1 MTVDIKTTSVQPRR
15 NTFAHIARRSGSDK
29 AASRYDEATF
39 DMQPSANFH
48 YRPTWAPEF
57 ELFDKRRTALEME
70 DWDAFKDPRQ
80 YYYGAYTIARA
91 RMMESTE
98 KNFAFVEKR
107 RSFDSIEP
115 NWRDLLQLYLI
126 PLRHFEWGANMNNCN
141 ITDLGYG
148 AAITQATMYATM
160 DRLGNAQILSR
171 IGLLLDNQTGESL
184 ATAKMAWMELPV
196 WQPIRRMVEDSL
208 VLNDW
213 FEQFVAQNFVFDTLV
228 YSLVLGA
235 FDDEG
240 QKRGAHGVSLLT
252 EFLSDWHDETARWV
266 DAVLTRAA
274 KESPQNANLISSW
287 VAKWSGIALPA
298 LEPLAR
304 EVLRND
310 AETALGSAEERLEAR
325 FAKFRTDDRVHI

>member
-1 MTVDIKTTSVQPRR
+1 MTVEIRTTSVQPRR
-15 NTFAHIARRSGSDK
+15 NTFAHIARRTGSDK
-29 AASRYDEATF
+29 VASRYEEATF

-70 DWDAFKDPRQ
+70 DWDALKDPRQ

-98 KNFAFVEKR
+98 KNFGFVEKR
-107 RSFDSIEP
+107 RSFDNIEP
-115 NWRDLLQLYLI
+115 DWRALLELYLI

-196 WQPIRRMVEDSL
+196 WQPIRKMVEDSL
-208 VLNDW
+208 VLTDW
-213 FEQFVAQNFVFDTLV
+213 FEQFVAQNFIFDTLI
-228 YSLVLGA
+228 YSLVFGA
-235 FDDEG
+235 FDGEG
-240 QKRGAHGVSLLT
+240 QRRGAQSVSLLT
-252 EFLSDWHDETARWV
+252 EFLTDWHDETSRWV
-266 DAVLTRAA
+266 DSVLTRAV
-274 KESPQNANLISSW
+274 KESPHNATLIGSW
-287 VAKWSGIALPA
+287 IAKWKGITLPA

-304 EVLRND
+304 EVLPND
-310 AETALGSAEERLEAR
+310 VEGALSCAEERLEAR
-325 FAKFRTDDRVHI
+325 LVKLRINEGVQI